1 MFESRP
7 DPDADARPAFL
18 DGDSPNERLRTEG
31 PVAMVEA
38 RDEVGDLDRSAFS
51 VKHCFQNGGVV
62 NIGLFR
68 GLEAYKLD
76 GKGAIGRITA
86 RASEKLVKNG
96 IAVEPWKTAPNDPG
110 FLVDEGAYVAVAD
123 EPQIEITHVDHFL
136 RGIERWQEAR
146 SETRQHFRRAH
157 EPESRLDQL

>member
-7 DPDADARPAFL
+7 HPDADARPALL
-18 DGDSPNERLRTEG
+18 DGDSPDERLRTEG

-51 VKHCFQNGGVV
+51 VKHCFQNGRVV

-68 GLEAYKLD
+68 GLEAYKFD
-76 GKGAIGRITA
+76 GEGAIRRITA

-96 IAVEPWKTAPNDPG
+96 IAVEPRKTAPNDPG
-110 FLVDEGAYVAVAD
+110 IPVDEGAYAAITD
-123 EPQIEITHVDHFL
+123 EPKIEITHIDQSL
-136 RGIERWQEAR
+136 RVIER
-146 SETRQHFRRAH
+146 
-157 EPESRLDQL
+157 